1 MDDSQWKELSIPMGL
16 VNKIKENLALVGKEE
31 DEPMQ
36 IDSSTGAKAPQKS
49 GMQNQLQQLGAQR
62 QANVPV
68 LKIDLDD
75 SEALNL
81 QKMKASLD
89 LIKKDADSQSHKDSV
104 NTLHK
109 VIENLILKPMDV
121 KVRSLPKTNKGV
133 QNKILAHKGAVQF
146 LECAGFDFGGSQ
158 EIIELKKYDQNLLK
172 QAAQA
177 I

>member
-133 QNKILAHKGAVQF
+133 
-146 LECAGFDFGGSQ
+146 
-158 EIIELKKYDQNLLK
+158 
-172 QAAQA
+172 
-177 I
+177 